1 VRQLKGQDPFAVD
14 LSRTVEKETG
24 MTFEF
29 FRFFQFVGLMFIA
42 LGAILFLLPFLLDRL
57 PALERVPWVILY
69 VYRRN
74 GFVFATSPLLII
86 ISVISLV
93 WGLITQAR
101 T

>member
-1 VRQLKGQDPFAVD
+1 
-14 LSRTVEKETG
+14 
-24 MTFEF
+24 MTSEF

-42 LGAILFLLPFLLDRL
+42 LGAILFLLPFLLDRV
-57 PALERVPWVILY
+57 PALERVPWIILY
-69 VYRRN
+69 VYRKN
-74 GFVFATSPLLII
+74 GFVFATSPLLLI